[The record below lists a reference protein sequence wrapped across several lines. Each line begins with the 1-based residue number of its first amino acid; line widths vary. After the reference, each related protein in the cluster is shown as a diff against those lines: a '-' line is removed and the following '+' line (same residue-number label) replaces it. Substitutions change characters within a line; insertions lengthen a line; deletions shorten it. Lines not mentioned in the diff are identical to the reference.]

1 MTTYRANSDHPAT
14 LVDIP
19 KTPIPTATTYQGLLV
34 DTSGSSE
41 AEAPAATVG
50 SKSSSTSAAFAS
62 TTTAAQHNLML
73 KTYSLVGADYLD
85 SVAETIRT
93 MTQAQTVIIQ
103 QVITLDECHSM
114 TERLEAQGIKLN
126 LACLDDASSADEDCD
141 NHSNKVDDDA
151 DDGLTLWYQLLGQKR
166 HRRHRTRKPT
176 VTTTTEEQPNNQ
188 LLLTRACSS
197 SLSSVE
203 M

>member
-1 MTTYRANSDHPAT
+1 M
-14 LVDIP
+14 
-19 KTPIPTATTYQGLLV
+19 
-34 DTSGSSE
+34 
-41 AEAPAATVG
+41 
-50 SKSSSTSAAFAS
+50 FAS
-62 TTTAAQHNLML
+62 TTTVAQHNLML

-85 SVAETIRT
+85 NVAETIRT

-114 TERLEAQGIKLN
+114 TERLEARGIKLN
-126 LACLDDASSADEDCD
+126 LACLDNNSPVNDEGDYH
-141 NHSNKVDDDA
+141 NNKVDEDEDEDEDDN
-151 DDGLTLWYQLLGQKR
+151 DNDNDNYNDESGLTLWYQLLGQKG
-166 HRRHRTRKPT
+166 HRRHRTRKYIA
-176 VTTTTEEQPNNQ
+176 TTTKEEQQQHNNQ

>member
-1 MTTYRANSDHPAT
+1 
-14 LVDIP
+14 
-19 KTPIPTATTYQGLLV
+19 
-34 DTSGSSE
+34 
-41 AEAPAATVG
+41 
-50 SKSSSTSAAFAS
+50 
-62 TTTAAQHNLML
+62 ML

-126 LACLDDASSADEDCD
+126 LARLDDASSADEDCD
-141 NHSNKVDDDA
+141 NHSNKVDDD

-166 HRRHRTRKPT
+166 HRRHRTRKPA
-176 VTTTTEEQPNNQ
+176 VTTAKEEQHNSQ